1 MSILNRNIG
10 GEVILCCGGKGC
22 PTLKKVEDRIK
33 IKDDFGNAID
43 ISVGE
48 ANLIAQA
55 LKQEENQTG
64 SSSKES

>member
-1 MSILNRNIG
+1 MSILNRNNG

-33 IKDDFGNAID
+33 IKDDFGNTID

-48 ANLIAQA
+48 ANLIADA
-55 LKQEENQTG
+55 LKLEENKTWYPGQD
-64 SSSKES
+64 S